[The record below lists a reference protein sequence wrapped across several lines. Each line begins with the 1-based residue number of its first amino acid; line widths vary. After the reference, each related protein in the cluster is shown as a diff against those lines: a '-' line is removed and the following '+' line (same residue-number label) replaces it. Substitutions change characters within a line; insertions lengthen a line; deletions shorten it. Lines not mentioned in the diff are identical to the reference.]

1 MSGSYIEVSDQSFAN
16 DVLGAEAPVLV
27 DFWAPWCGPCL
38 RMAPA
43 FEELA
48 NEYKGRVTFA
58 KMNTDDNPYTAPRYQ
73 IQGIPTLIMFHGGKE
88 VARVVGFMPRNDLQR
103 RIESALGAIA

>member
-1 MSGSYIEVSDQSFAN
+1 MSGSYIEVSDATFAK

-38 RMAPA
+38 RMAPT
-43 FEELA
+43 FEDLS

-58 KMNTDDNPYTAPRYQ
+58 KMNTDDNERTAPSLG

-88 VARVVGFMPRNDLQR
+88 IDRIVGLVPREVLQR
-103 RIESALGAIA
+103 RIETALGALA

>member
-1 MSGSYIEVSDQSFAN
+1 MSDAYITVTDGSFAK

-43 FEELA
+43 FETLA
-48 NEYKGRVTFA
+48 SEYKGRVTFA
-58 KMNTDDNPYTAPRYQ
+58 KMDTDDNPMTAPRYH
-73 IQGIPTLIMFHGGKE
+73 IQGIPTLIMFKGGKE
-88 VARVVGFMPRNDLQR
+88 VDRIVGLVRRDVFQR
-103 RIESALGAIA
+103 RIESVFGALA